1 MSKSE
6 FKKAGGFAGAGATAG
21 ALIGKG
27 GSIGIAGLGTAVGV
41 PWFVAGA
48 VLGLA
53 VYGGYKAMKS
63 DKKN

>member
-1 MSKSE
+1 MNLRKLGVLPVKS
-6 FKKAGGFAGAGATAG
+6 ATAG
-21 ALIGKG
+21 PLIGKG
-27 GSIGIAGLGTAVGV
+27 GSIGIAGLGTKESE